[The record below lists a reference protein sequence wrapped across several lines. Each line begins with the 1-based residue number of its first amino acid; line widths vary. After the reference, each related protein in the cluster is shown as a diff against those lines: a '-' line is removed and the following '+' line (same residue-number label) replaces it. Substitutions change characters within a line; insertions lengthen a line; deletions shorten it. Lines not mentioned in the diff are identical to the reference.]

1 MVNAILCADDTKPG
15 QPAGNT
21 GGLRITMFDKFH
33 ITFASAVTAA
43 ALGMFALPFAPS
55 PASANICTDFITT
68 TWTAPGATI
77 TQNGTGFTAC
87 DLNGNGSSTL
97 AGQVGTDSYSV
108 TVSAINNDTFQLTGS
123 IYDLGGTDGSYSP
136 YITLEINDIDW
147 VDLNGDEMNG
157 YIDSVIATPGYG
169 TFYLASFTNDTIT
182 ITGDYSCSGTSC
194 SITGGDL
201 GSYRLVANH
210 VVPLPAALP
219 LFLSA
224 LAGLGLMGWRR
235 RHTAA

>member
-1 MVNAILCADDTKPG
+1 MS
-15 QPAGNT
+15 
-21 GGLRITMFDKFH
+21 DKFH

-43 ALGMFALPFAPS
+43 ALGMVALPFAPS

-87 DLNGNGSSTL
+87 DLNINGSSTL

-136 YITLEINDIDW
+136 YITLELNDIDW
-147 VDLNGDEMNG
+147 VDMNG
-157 YIDSVIATPGYG
+157 SIESVIATDGYG
-169 TFYLASFTNDTIT
+169 TFHLASFTNDTIT

-235 RHTAA
+235 RQAGA